1 MEIASDL
8 DIATCEGLTRLF
20 RFAIGLRD
28 HEADQAALGRL
39 EDRFGL
45 TPYEPEFRGA
55 IEDFARQL
63 DGLEDNQRFTAVC
76 SLISGA
82 ISDDEKLDAE
92 LVDVLLEVSSG
103 KRIVRFSFAPC
114 LLLCLRHAQ
123 ENRPAIRREYHGY
136 ELRYSGIG
144 ADRELIAFTSLFLNL
159 PIYTETNPPWD
170 PDTLLDDDEPNVE
183 QPELELSFPPA
194 DFRLNNAPHLEA
206 SVRASKLPRAVDR
219 GKSDLESVM
228 LDYLCEADGS
238 AFVFTSENFLSST
251 KQSRLVARQHLLDQ
265 LRVRRV
271 SDVTLIQPDRF
282 LIELGPLGVEHE
294 MISLDVLRTA
304 QHLTKTTD
312 GRSLF
317 RPTFALIPVAEIRS
331 AGASLKP
338 SRYIT
343 TGPAGG
349 QDLMVRMNNIAG
361 PPKRRLVDL
370 FDITRPKTTTH
381 NPAGTLS
388 IQEVR
393 AGNISANG
401 EITGKFS
408 KLNVRSSSAPRLEEQ
423 VIKPGDILFAH
434 RGPIGHV
441 AFVTDADIQQD
452 VIFAGQTLLIL
463 SARRRTSGAG
473 SMEYC
478 DPRVL
483 FMYLLTADVRASWRR
498 FSLSDRSPAIPI
510 GEIENFGL
518 PENLV
523 LPKKPKR
530 LASPVRAASPQSS
543 TDLILAEFRD
553 RQDKLIKLREFQTS
567 MNEGLNRVW
576 ETAWEKP
583 VTSEK

>member
-1 MEIASDL
+1 MEIPSDL
-8 DIATCEGLTRLF
+8 DIATCKGLTRLF
-20 RFAIGLRD
+20 RFAIGLRG
-28 HEADQAALGRL
+28 HEADQAALRRL

-45 TPYEPEFRGA
+45 APYEPEFRGA
-55 IEDFARQL
+55 IEDFARHL
-63 DGLEDNQRFTAVC
+63 DELEDNKRFAAVC

-82 ISDDEKLDAE
+82 ISDGEKLDAE

-123 ENRPAIRREYHGY
+123 ENGQASRRRYHGY
-136 ELRYSGIG
+136 ETRYSGIG
-144 ADRELIAFTSLFLNL
+144 ADRELMAFSSLFLNL

-170 PDTLLDDDEPNVE
+170 PDTLLDDEEPNVE
-183 QPELELSFPPA
+183 QPKVEFSFPPA

-219 GKSDLESVM
+219 GKYDLESVM

-271 SDVTLIQPDRF
+271 SDVTMIQPDRF
-282 LIELGPLGVEHE
+282 LIELGPLGVDLE
-294 MISLDVLRTA
+294 MISLDEPRTA
-304 QHLTKTTD
+304 QHLTKTTHD
-312 GRSLF
+312 RNLF
-317 RPTFALIPVAEIRS
+317 RPSFALIPVAEIRS

-349 QDLMVRMNNIAG
+349 QDLAVQMKNIAN

-370 FDITRPKTTTH
+370 FEITRPKTTKDDPT
-381 NPAGTLS
+381 GTFS

-401 EITGKFS
+401 EVTGRLRKI
-408 KLNVRSSSAPRLEEQ
+408 NVRSSSATRLEEQ

-463 SARRRTSGAG
+463 RARRRTSGAR

-478 DPRVL
+478 DPRIL
-483 FMYLLTADVRASWRR
+483 FMYLLTADVRASWSK
-498 FSLSDRSPAIPI
+498 FSTGDRSPAIPI

-523 LPKKPKR
+523 LQKKPKR
-530 LASPVRAASPQSS
+530 LASPVRAASPQSY
-543 TDLILAEFRD
+543 TDLILAEYRD

-576 ETAWEKP
+576 ETAWEKR
-583 VTSEK
+583 VNGEN